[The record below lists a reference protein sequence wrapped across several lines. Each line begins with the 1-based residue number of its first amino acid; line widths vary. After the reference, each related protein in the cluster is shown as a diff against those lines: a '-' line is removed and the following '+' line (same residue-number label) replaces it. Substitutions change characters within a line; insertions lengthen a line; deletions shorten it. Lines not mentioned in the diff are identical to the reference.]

1 MPEKRQDAQDKNS
14 ERAPD
19 LPQEVIDREASK
31 EQLTPEKAPAV
42 DVQAAPPAESEEQ
55 IALGQRSD
63 KAKGKV
69 VKLAQNPEQIA
80 KQGTKLGIA
89 GDAATGGNVFPPIVP
104 DPLNPTPGGEPVV
117 PAYGERLYATDR
129 DVTVLYRNDS
139 DPFTFDCVVSE

>member
-1 MPEKRQDAQDKNS
+1 MPEKPQDTLQEQPQDTQ
-14 ERAPD
+14 
-19 LPQEVIDREASK
+19 QEKV
-31 EQLTPEKAPAV
+31 PAM
-42 DVQAAPPAESEEQ
+42 DAQAAPPAEPKEQ
-55 IALGQRSD
+55 IALGQRAD

-69 VKLAQNPEQIA
+69 VTLPRNSQQVA
-80 KQGTKLGIA
+80 KQGTKLGLA

>member
-1 MPEKRQDAQDKNS
+1 MPEKQQDKQ
-14 ERAPD
+14 
-19 LPQEVIDREASK
+19 QEKV
-31 EQLTPEKAPAV
+31 PAI
-42 DVQAAPPAESEEQ
+42 DVQAVPPAESEEQ

-63 KAKGKV
+63 EARGKV
-69 VKLAQNPEQIA
+69 VKLAQTPEQIA

-89 GDAATGGNVFPPIVP
+89 GDAATGGNVFPALVT
-104 DPLNPTPGGEPVV
+104 DVTTLVDGSGGGPVV